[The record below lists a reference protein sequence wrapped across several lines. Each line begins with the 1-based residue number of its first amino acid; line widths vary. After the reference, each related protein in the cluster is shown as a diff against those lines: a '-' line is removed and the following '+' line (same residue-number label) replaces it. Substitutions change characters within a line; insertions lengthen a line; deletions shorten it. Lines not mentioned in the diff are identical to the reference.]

1 MASRRSHP
9 RYGLVTPWEGAFRV
23 LREVAIANGP
33 TDELLAVS
41 HAAGVIGE
49 EMFLDVNGDG
59 RSLEVRVRVIESR
72 PVIVEGAVRHR
83 IRLVLVDPLEH
94 SDRLEM
100 PEAEPANEIDD
111 QVLKQALAEPET
123 T

>member
-9 RYGLVTPWEGAFRV
+9 RYGLATPWEGAVRV

-41 HAAGVIGE
+41 HAPGVIGE

-59 RSLEVRVRVIESR
+59 RSLEVRVRVIGSR
-72 PVIVEGAVRHR
+72 PVIIDGAVRHR
-83 IRLVLVDPLEH
+83 IRLVLVQPLERMERVEAPLAEAVSETGH
-94 SDRLEM
+94 LE
-100 PEAEPANEIDD
+100 
-111 QVLKQALAEPET
+111 LKRAAAEPET